1 MYDDRILTHEHV
13 LYGII
18 NKLMFYS
25 HDPLHDLVEGVFP
38 KYLWWV
44 IKTYYTNSDVD
55 GLNDK
60 MQTIEWRNGRIQ
72 NVDRS
77 YSKFHASSGMQFLEF
92 FIQFGYLNSVLD
104 RNGRI
109 FAMYRNLRKIWCVVT
124 SFEIKESDLINLDR
138 EVNNFIRNFTEL
150 YDGTIT
156 FKIHFMVH

>member
-1 MYDDRILTHEHV
+1 
-13 LYGII
+13 
-18 NKLMFYS
+18 
-25 HDPLHDLVEGVFP
+25 
-38 KYLWWV
+38 
-44 IKTYYTNSDVD
+44 
-55 GLNDK
+55 
-60 MQTIEWRNGRIQ
+60 MQTVEWRNGRIQ

-92 FIQFGYLNSVLD
+92 FIQFGYLDSVLD